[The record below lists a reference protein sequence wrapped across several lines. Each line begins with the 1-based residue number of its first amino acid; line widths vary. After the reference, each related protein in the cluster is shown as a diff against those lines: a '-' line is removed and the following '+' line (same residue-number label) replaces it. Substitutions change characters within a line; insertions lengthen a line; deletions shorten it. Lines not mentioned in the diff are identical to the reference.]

1 MKKQDRK
8 ERFYRII
15 GIDPDSDYTLEDLV
29 NNYLKELHPPFCRED
44 DGVETTFYDGL
55 RRQLF
60 RLGNILEYI
69 CGEKN
74 PVVLTDTTKYKYN
87 SHQWILRLKK
97 NMGLTN
103 LLLVNFSGITGLT
116 FKDFEDLRTEVKNKK
131 EPGFGNTG
139 IYDFS
144 LRFAYKN
151 APHLLP
157 KNYVYLHA
165 DPYWSAQYLYF
176 LGEITDPVKNQYRVK
191 TSSFKTL
198 YGVYGMEA
206 MDIEHFLCLYHD
218 YIYKLACRKKPHGY
232 TLPPRKHK

>member
-8 ERFYRII
+8 EKFYRII
-15 GIDPDSDYTLEDLV
+15 GIDPNDDYTLEDLAD
-29 NNYLKELHPPFCRED
+29 NYLRAIHPPFCRED
-44 DGVETTFYDGL
+44 DGEETTIYRGL
-55 RRQLF
+55 RRHLSS
-60 RLGNILEYI
+60 LNSTLEYI

-74 PVVLTDTTKYKYN
+74 PTVLTDTTKYKYN

-103 LLLVNFSGITGLT
+103 ILLSKFSGITGLAC
-116 FKDFEDLRTEVKNKK
+116 KDFEDLRDEVETQK

-151 APHLLP
+151 SPHLLP
-157 KNYVYLHA
+157 EKFVYLHA
-165 DPYWSAQYLYF
+165 DPYWSAQYLHYI
-176 LGEITDPVKNQYRVK
+176 GEITAPWKRGMYNVETTAFR
-191 TSSFKTL
+191 TL
-198 YGVYGMEA
+198 SGKLGMEA

-218 YIYKLACRKKPHGY
+218 YIYNLACRKPY
-232 TLPPRKHK
+232 YYPLPPRKHK